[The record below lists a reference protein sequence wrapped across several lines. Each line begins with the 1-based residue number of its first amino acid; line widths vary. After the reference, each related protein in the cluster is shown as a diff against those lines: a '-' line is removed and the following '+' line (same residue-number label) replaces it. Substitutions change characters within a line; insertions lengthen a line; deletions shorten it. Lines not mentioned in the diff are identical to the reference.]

1 MAAHIFFFAFFFEST
16 FWLFFLFAPGLML
29 DSRRA
34 TWELVRRAKKGRV
47 VVLTTHF
54 MDEVGPLPWLLGN
67 TIGGGKKHMAAQE
80 DLRRGRLCCA
90 SSVSFGF
97 RVPVAPS
104 QQSFVQLLPF
114 PSCL

>member
-1 MAAHIFFFAFFFEST
+1 
-16 FWLFFLFAPGLML
+16 ML

-67 TIGGGKKHMAAQE
+67 TIGGGKK
-80 DLRRGRLCCA
+80 
-90 SSVSFGF
+90 
-97 RVPVAPS
+97 
-104 QQSFVQLLPF
+104 
-114 PSCL
+114 